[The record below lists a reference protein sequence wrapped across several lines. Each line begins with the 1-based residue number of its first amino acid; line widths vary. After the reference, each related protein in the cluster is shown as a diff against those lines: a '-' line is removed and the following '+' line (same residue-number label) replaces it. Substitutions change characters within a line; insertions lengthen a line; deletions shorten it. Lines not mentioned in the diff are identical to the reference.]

1 MERSGDPQLIGV
13 PVFTVG
19 SIALGFHLVEYYASG
34 NFGGP
39 IPIILGCTGLFLFLA
54 AFWALAI
61 GASWVAGFF
70 ALYGGFWIS
79 YSLLVLGLNNGWY
92 TADVPFGEGDAFGG
106 NLQHTVAAFAIS
118 WAAILFFLAPS
129 SFRLPLIYGAINA
142 LVVVALC
149 LVATAFLITPDD
161 GGLWAENVLN
171 VAGIV
176 VWVFAGLGAWVFMC
190 VADISL
196 GGKGLPLGPVLRKP
210 AE

>member
-19 SIALGFHLVEYYASG
+19 SIALGFHLVEYYSIG

-39 IPIILGCTGLFLFLA
+39 IPIILACTGLFLFLA
-54 AFWALAI
+54 SFWALAI

-70 ALYGGFWIS
+70 ALYGGFWLS
-79 YSLLVLGLNNGWY
+79 YSALVLGLVNDWY
-92 TADVPFGEGDAFGG
+92 GPIFAE
-106 NLQHTVAAFAIS
+106 NLDHVVAAFAIS
-118 WAAILFFLAPS
+118 WAAIMFFLAPS
-129 SFRLPLIYGAINA
+129 SFRLPLIYGLINA

-149 LVATAFLITPDD
+149 LVATAFLFSGPVIDPATGATLGFDD
-161 GGLWAENVLN
+161 DILN
-171 VAGIV
+171 IAGIV
-176 VWVFAGLGAWVFMC
+176 TWVFAGLGAWVFMC